1 MKEEHLEATTWVLKA
16 KGLEAILNKHN
27 IKYTSQEILDSVQN
41 LIIEIIDPADREEI
55 YKRLLK

>member
-1 MKEEHLEATTWVLKA
+1 MKEKYLVASTWLLKV

-27 IKYTSQEILDSVQN
+27 IKYTNQEILDSVQT
-41 LIIEIIDPADREEI
+41 LINETIAEEDREEI